1 MMSLHANQKKR
12 DEAINRPLRAM
23 EHHGHYHRK
32 FLFGKHRKNQIAIEE
47 ERSPNDSDSSSQ
59 RIDEVDN
66 LDIERGIPT
75 VSKTTSYK
83 MTRIDRGNNA
93 PTHHKVFIELEEL
106 DEDVTHDMEWKE
118 TARWI
123 KFEEDVNRVK
133 GGFDKPRV
141 ATLSFHSLSDVK
153 KGIQTGCVM
162 LDLEATS
169 LPEVSFKVVEKLIDA
184 GKLNYSHREDVLKA
198 LLLRHHH
205 EHHNTLWEDIKNTL
219 HLHHHHHN
227 RSNSLTRQASL
238 DIPSPF
244 DQSRTITSFL
254 TRSRTMSI
262 DELSEMHLPSEF
274 ARAMSVADEDTQ
286 SHHTL
291 VLEDDTE
298 ATAVLVGPLQSLEE
312 PLLAFVRLRA
322 ATKLGNLLE
331 VNLPVR
337 FLFLLLGPLNC
348 SLNYHEIGRSIATL
362 MSNQDFLDSLY
373 TMKSESELVRAIDAF
388 LDESIVVPPGDWNFS
403 EAEKPLLDNYEHPE
417 CINAE
422 YYLKP
427 NLIPFSGLLGD
438 IRNVF
443 NPYRYFADFRDGF
456 NFQCLMVVCFVF
468 FACLGTTL
476 VFGGLYG
483 EKTKQEIGVIES
495 LLASLVYGVLFSLF
509 SGQPILILGTSGPL
523 LIFDEI
529 IFSFSDRFLAGQFL
543 AFRAWIGVWLAL
555 FLLMVVALQGSFLVR
570 YFTRFSEEIIASLT
584 VWIFFVEAILYIKHL
599 IVCYPIAD
607 YCNQDL
613 HNISMKSNHGYD
625 LLQNNTSP
633 HTTHRIGVD
642 SCHYYDIIPCEQK
655 LLVSNTVL
663 FSMLLIFG
671 TFGFLLALRHFR
683 HSKFFRRIVR
693 NRLSDFNI
701 LISLTVF
708 TIIYLAV
715 KSTIYV
721 ETVSFSDQLVQ
732 PSRNRSWFVNP
743 SWSGD
748 QLFPLWG
755 RMVAFIP
762 AFFLCIIIVMETQL
776 TNILI
781 AKKRHC
787 LQKALGFHLDLLLV
801 ALFSAFSGF
810 FGLPWF
816 CGAAVRSLQHVQAL
830 AVYSRRNSPGV
841 VPHIIGIRE
850 QRITSL
856 CIHILI
862 GVCIPLL
869 WAAKMY
875 LKISL
880 PVPVLFGG
888 LIYLGFISWKS
899 LQFAVRLKLLFMHS
913 KHHPNTCYVKNVKPF
928 YMHMFTV
935 IQFVCFI
942 IILAFKLTPQKYF
955 TPLFFPI
962 LCVLLV
968 PFRKIFSKFFSADEL
983 EALDHEDDNP
993 KDLGVTDESLSE
1005 YETTHIPI

>member
-1 MMSLHANQKKR
+1 MSSHANDKKR

-32 FLFGKHRKNQIAIEE
+32 FLFGKHRKNHTSIEE

-59 RIDEVDN
+59 RVDEIEDY
-66 LDIERGIPT
+66 DIERGIPP
-75 VSKTTSYK
+75 VAKSTSK
-83 MTRIDRGNNA
+83 MTRVDRGNNA
-93 PTHHKVFIELEEL
+93 HTYHKVFIELEEL

-123 KFEEDVNRVK
+123 KFEEDVNKVK

-184 GKLNYSHREDVLKA
+184 RKLDYSHREDVLKA

-205 EHHNTLWEDIKNTL
+205 EYHHSLWEDIKNTF
-219 HLHHHHHN
+219 HHHHHHHHN
-227 RSNSLTRQASL
+227 RSNSLTRQLSI
-238 DIPSPF
+238 DSTSPY

-262 DELSEMHLPSEF
+262 DGITEINLPNELV
-274 ARAMSVADEDTQ
+274 RALSVDEDAQ

-298 ATAVLVGPLQSLEE
+298 ATAVLVGPLESLEE
-312 PLLAFVRLRA
+312 PLLAFVRLKK

-373 TMKSESELVRAIDAF
+373 TMKTESELVLAIDAF

-403 EAEKPLLDNYEHPE
+403 EVEKPLPDDFEHPE

-427 NLIPFSGLLGD
+427 HLIPFNGLLSD
-438 IRNVF
+438 IKNVL
-443 NPYRYFADFRDGF
+443 NPYRYWTDFRDGF
-456 NFQCLMVVCFVF
+456 NLQCLMVICFVF
-468 FACLGTTL
+468 FACLGPTL

-483 EKTKQEIGVIES
+483 EKTEQQIGEIES
-495 LLASLVYGVLFSLF
+495 LLASLVFGVIFSLF
-509 SGQPILILGTSGPL
+509 AGQPILILGASGPL

-529 IFSFSDRFLAGQFL
+529 IFSFSNRFLEGQFL
-543 AFRAWIGVWLAL
+543 TFRVWIGLWLAF
-555 FLLMVVALQGSFLVR
+555 FLLLVVALQGSFLVR
-570 YFTRFSEEIIASLT
+570 YFTRFSEEIISSLT
-584 VWIFFVEAILYIKHL
+584 VCIFFVETVLYVKRL
-599 IVCYPIAD
+599 IECYPIAE
-607 YCNQDL
+607 YCNESPQNL
-613 HNISMKSNHGYD
+613 SVKSNHSYAN
-625 LLQNNTSP
+625 LHNNNSTE
-633 HTTHRIGVD
+633 TRVGVG
-642 SCHYYDIIPCEQK
+642 SCHYYDIKPCEEK
-655 LLVSNTVL
+655 LLVSNTIL
-663 FSMLLIFG
+663 FSILLIFG

-721 ETVSFSDQLVQ
+721 ETVSFSSQIVR
-732 PSRNRSWFVNP
+732 PSRDRNWLVNP
-743 SWSGD
+743 LWSGD
-748 QLFPLWG
+748 KAFPIWG
-755 RMVAFIP
+755 SLVAFIP
-762 AFFLCIIIVMETQL
+762 ALFLCIIIVMETQL
-776 TNILI
+776 TNLLI

-787 LQKALGFHLDLLLV
+787 LKKPLGLHLDLLLV
-801 ALFSAFSGF
+801 ALFSAISGF

-830 AVYSRRNSPGV
+830 AVFSKRNSPGV

-856 CIHILI
+856 FIHLLI

-869 WAAKMY
+869 WAAKFY
-875 LKISL
+875 LQISL

-888 LIYLGFISWKS
+888 LIYLGYISWKS
-899 LQFAVRLKLLFMHS
+899 LQFAVRLKLLFMRS
-913 KHHPNTCYVKNVKPF
+913 KHHPNTCYVKNVRPF
-928 YMHMFTV
+928 HMHIFTV
-935 IQFVCFI
+935 IQLVCFI
-942 IILAFKLTPQKYF
+942 VILAFKLTPQKFF

-968 PFRKIFSKFFSADEL
+968 PFRKLFSKFFSAEEL
-983 EALDHEDDNP
+983 EALDHDDDNP
-993 KDLGVTDESLSE
+993 KDLGETDESLSE

>member
-1 MMSLHANQKKR
+1 MSSHSNQRKR

-32 FLFGKHRKNQIAIEE
+32 FLFGKHRKNQTIEE

-59 RIDEVDN
+59 RETDEI
-66 LDIERGIPT
+66 DIERAVST
-75 VSKTTSYK
+75 VSRTSDSK
-83 MTRIDRGNNA
+83 MARIDRGNNA
-93 PTHHKVFIELEEL
+93 HTHHKVFIELEEL
-106 DEDVTHDMEWKE
+106 DVDDTHDMEWKE

-123 KFEEDVNRVK
+123 KFEEDVNKVK
-133 GGFDKPRV
+133 GGFDRPRV

-169 LPEVSFKVVEKLIDA
+169 LPEVSYKVVEKLIDA
-184 GKLNYSHREDVLKA
+184 RRLDSSHREDVLKA

-205 EHHNTLWEDIKNTL
+205 EYHHSLWEDVKNTFHL
-219 HLHHHHHN
+219 HHHHHHHHN
-227 RSNSLTRQASL
+227 RSNSVTRQASM
-238 DIPSPF
+238 DTPSPYE
-244 DQSRTITSFL
+244 QTRNITSFL
-254 TRSRTMSI
+254 TRSRTLSI
-262 DELSEMHLPSEF
+262 DELSEINLPSEF
-274 ARAMSVADEDTQ
+274 ARAMSVSDDDSQ

-312 PLLAFVRLRA
+312 PLLAFVRLKE

-362 MSNQDFLDSLY
+362 MSNQDFLDALY
-373 TMKSESELVRAIDAF
+373 TMKSESELLLAIDAF

-403 EAEKPLLDNYEHPE
+403 EAEKPLLNDYEQPE
-417 CINAE
+417 CISAE
-422 YYLKP
+422 IYLKP

-443 NPYRYFADFRDGF
+443 KPHRYWTDFRDGI
-456 NFQCLMVVCFVF
+456 NLQCLMVICFVF

-483 EKTKQEIGVIES
+483 EKTQQQIGEIES
-495 LLASLVYGVLFSLF
+495 LLASLVYGVIFSLF
-509 SGQPILILGTSGPL
+509 AGQPILILGASGPL

-529 IFSFSDRFLAGQFL
+529 IFSFSQQFLNGQFL
-543 AFRAWIGVWLAL
+543 TFRFWIGIWLAF

-584 VWIFFVEAILYIKHL
+584 VCIFFAEAFLYVKHL
-599 IVCYPIAD
+599 IECYPIAD
-607 YCNQDL
+607 YCSQISQNT
-613 HNISMKSNHGYD
+613 SMKSNQTYAQLHP
-625 LLQNNTSP
+625 NNSADSD
-633 HTTHRIGVD
+633 HRIGVN
-642 SCHYYDIIPCEQK
+642 SCHYYGIKPCEQK

-663 FSMLLIFG
+663 FSILLIFG
-671 TFGFLLALRHFR
+671 TFGFLLSLRHFR
-683 HSKFFRRIVR
+683 HSKFFRRFVR

-708 TIIYLAV
+708 TVIYLAV
-715 KSTIYV
+715 KGTIYV
-721 ETVSFSDQLVQ
+721 ETVSFSEQLVQ
-732 PSRNRSWFVNP
+732 PSRKRSWLVNP
-743 SWSGD
+743 FRSEGEE
-748 QLFPLWG
+748 FPIWG
-755 RMVAFIP
+755 YVIAFIP
-762 AFFLCIIIVMETQL
+762 ASFLCIIIVMETQL
-776 TNILI
+776 TNLLI

-787 LQKALGFHLDLLLV
+787 LQKPLGLHIDLLLV
-801 ALFSAFSGF
+801 ALFSAISGI

-830 AVYSRRNSPGV
+830 TVYSRHNSPGV

-856 CIHILI
+856 FIHILI
-862 GVCIPLL
+862 GICIPLL
-869 WAAKMY
+869 WAVKFHFDV
-875 LKISL
+875 SL

-899 LQFAVRLKLLFMHS
+899 LQFAVRLKLLFMSS
-913 KHHPNTCYVKNVKPF
+913 KHHPNTCYVKNVRPLH
-928 YMHMFTV
+928 MHIFTI
-935 IQFVCFI
+935 IQLFCFI
-942 IILAFKLTPQKYF
+942 IILIFKLTPQKYY

-968 PFRKIFSKFFSADEL
+968 PFRKVISKFFSAEEL

-993 KDLGVTDESLSE
+993 KDLGETDESLAE